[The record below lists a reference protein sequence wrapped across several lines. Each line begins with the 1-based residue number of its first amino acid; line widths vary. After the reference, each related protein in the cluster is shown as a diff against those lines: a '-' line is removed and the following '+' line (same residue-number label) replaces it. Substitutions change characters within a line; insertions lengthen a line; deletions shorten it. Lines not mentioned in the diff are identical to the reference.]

1 VHVALVARF
10 CFNPKKAAK
19 NRIQG
24 ELMRYFWWLAALL
37 VLVLPAQA
45 RPRDDVLSGAF
56 RCAAIADSRVWLD
69 CYYGAAQPA
78 RVALNMPAAL
88 AAQVKLAAAPPA
100 GGAPRDEAVR
110 DEVMSNATGCIRVT
124 ADRAWLDCYYA
135 AAAPMRVQLGLS
147 SPPAS
152 VRLAPQPQLASAAP
166 PARPVTRTAPAGP
179 PPMPRSAGLLNGMFE
194 DLKPVVR
201 NMAMQSFTIDKSG
214 SFTVTLADGQVW
226 KQVAEDE
233 VYHPARWRRPAAEML
248 VTIAPGAMRTFNMK
262 VEGENKSYKV
272 RRVR

>member
-1 VHVALVARF
+1 
-10 CFNPKKAAK
+10 
-19 NRIQG
+19 
-24 ELMRYFWWLAALL
+24 MRYFWWLPALL

-56 RCAAIADSRVWLD
+56 RCAVIADSRGWLD

-78 RVALNMPAAL
+78 RAALNMPPAL
-88 AAQVKLAAAPPA
+88 AAQLKLAATPPA

-124 ADRAWLDCYYA
+124 ADRAWLDCYYS

-147 SPPAS
+147 QPQVPA
-152 VRLAPQPQLASAAP
+152 RPLPQPASAA
-166 PARPVTRTAPAGP
+166 RPVPRTVPAGP
-179 PPMPRSAGLLNGMFE
+179 PPMPRTTGLFNGMFD

-201 NMAMQSFTIDKSG
+201 NMAMQSFTLDKNG
-214 SFTVTLADGQVW
+214 SFTVTLVDGQVW
-226 KQVAEDE
+226 KQAAEDE
-233 VYHPARWRRPAAEML
+233 VYHPARWRKPAAEML

-262 VEGENKSYKV
+262 VEGESKSYKV
-272 RRVR
+272 RRIR